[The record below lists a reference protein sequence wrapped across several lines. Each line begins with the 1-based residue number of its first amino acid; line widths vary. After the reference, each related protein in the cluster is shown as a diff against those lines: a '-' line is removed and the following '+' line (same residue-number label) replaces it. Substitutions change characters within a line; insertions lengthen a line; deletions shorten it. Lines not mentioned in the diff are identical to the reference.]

1 MRCFQGSLACDGLLN
16 YTFQFESN
24 FVVPR
29 TLLEGDI
36 ADVQSYLLQF
46 QRLLD
51 AERGW
56 IQKEGSGEAYKRAE
70 ADVRTELRSLIEGK
84 EREVGRLM
92 RDLEAARAAA
102 RTAEAEAEAI
112 RAAGR
117 AEEETMRGRL
127 EVGWR
132 ERLGELKAAGE
143 AATALF
149 REQLEAARAENRAL
163 AERIMGRES
172 ALKSS
177 QGRGRIGEDAF
188 AEAAAVYAGW
198 NLERIAGQAR
208 ACDFKMRVGSFDC
221 RFEIKNHNT
230 SIPIADV
237 QKFQRDME
245 EHRAETGVGI
255 FIALN
260 VGLAL
265 NRGQLIHHEWKES
278 SGQLL
283 IYVSAFNDND
293 PSFIFMVLRHLLEVY
308 GRFRELYDA
317 AAMRREE
324 LEVTAELETI
334 KGRIDSSMIHVQ
346 SMGRHMK
353 ELRLKVMR
361 DKKTMTKI
369 FDDSLELLKSMQ
381 NEYDMSL
388 SLLLGTRVVS
398 DEPSTPPPVEEAA
411 PEEIVA
417 VAAAPV
423 PPPKKPRSRAKKV
436 ETHQTVISVPGC
448 EE

>member
-16 YTFQFESN
+16 YTFQFEST
-24 FVVPR
+24 FAVPR

-36 ADVQSYLLQF
+36 SDVQSYLLQF

-56 IQKEGSGEAYKRAE
+56 IQKEGAGEAYKRAE
-70 ADVRTELRSLIEGK
+70 ADVRGELRGIVEGK
-84 EREVGRLM
+84 EREISRLV
-92 RDLEAARAAA
+92 RDLEAARTAAKV
-102 RTAEAEAEAI
+102 AEAEAEAM

-117 AEEETMRGRL
+117 AEEESMRARL

-132 ERLGELKAAGE
+132 ERLGELKAVNE
-143 AATALF
+143 QNVALL
-149 REQLEAARAENRAL
+149 REQLEAARTENRGL
-163 AERIMGRES
+163 ADRIIGREA

-198 NLERIAGQAR
+198 SLERIAGQAR
-208 ACDFKMRVGSFDC
+208 ACDFKMRVNSFDC

-230 SIPIADV
+230 PIPLADV

-265 NRGQLIHHEWKES
+265 NKGQLIHHEWKES

-283 IYVSAFNDND
+283 VYVSAFNDND
-293 PSFIFMVLRHLLEVY
+293 PGFIFMVLRHLIEVY
-308 GRFRELYDA
+308 GRFRDLYDA

-324 LEVTAELETI
+324 LEVAAELEAL
-334 KGRIDSSMIHVQ
+334 KGRIDSAMIHIQ

-353 ELRLKVMR
+353 ELRLKVIR
-361 DKKTMTKI
+361 DKKTVTKI

-388 SLLLGTRVVS
+388 SLLLGTSLPVQEEETTPSLESPVVA
-398 DEPSTPPPVEEAA
+398 PVE
-411 PEEIVA
+411 
-417 VAAAPV
+417 

-436 ETHQTVISVPGC
+436 ESPQTVISVPTA
-448 EE
+448 E

>member
-1 MRCFQGSLACDGLLN
+1 MRCLQGSLAYDGLLN
-16 YTFQFESN
+16 YTFQFEST
-24 FVVPR
+24 FAVPR
-29 TLLEGDI
+29 ILLEGDI
-36 ADVQSYLLQF
+36 TDVQAYLLQF

-56 IQKEGSGEAYKRAE
+56 IQKEGSGEAYRRAE
-70 ADVRTELRSLIEGK
+70 TDVRDEMRSLVEGK
-84 EREVGRLM
+84 EREIGRLQ
-92 RDLEAARAAA
+92 RDLEAARGAL
-102 RTAEAEAEAI
+102 RSAEAESEVI

-117 AEEETMRGRL
+117 AEEETMRARL

-132 ERLGELKAAGE
+132 ERLAELKEAGE

-149 REQLEAARAENRAL
+149 REQLEAARSENRCL
-163 AERIMGRES
+163 TERIMGRES

-188 AEAAAVYAGW
+188 AESAAAYAGW

-208 ACDFKMRVGSFDC
+208 ACDFKMRFGTFDC

-230 SIPIADV
+230 SIPLADV

-260 VGLAL
+260 VAL
-265 NRGQLIHHEWKES
+265 SHNRGQLITHEWKES

-293 PSFIFMVLRHLLEVY
+293 PGFIFMVLRHLIDVY
-308 GRFRELYDA
+308 GRFRTLYDA
-317 AAMRREE
+317 AEMQC
-324 LEVTAELETI
+324 LEGEIAAELETL
-334 KGRIDSSMIHVQ
+334 KGRIDSAMIHIQ

-353 ELRLKVMR
+353 ELRLKVIR

-381 NEYDMSL
+381 SEYDMSL
-388 SLLLGTRVVS
+388 SLLLGVAVI
-398 DEPSTPPPVEEAA
+398 TPPPE
-411 PEEIVA
+411 EEIVVPESPVA
-417 VAAAPV
+417 VEVVLGSSV
-423 PPPKKPRSRAKKV
+423 PLPKKPRSRAKKA
-436 ETHQTVISVPGC
+436 ETIQTAISVPGC

>member
-1 MRCFQGSLACDGLLN
+1 
-16 YTFQFESN
+16 
-24 FVVPR
+24 
-29 TLLEGDI
+29 
-36 ADVQSYLLQF
+36 
-46 QRLLD
+46 
-51 AERGW
+51 
-56 IQKEGSGEAYKRAE
+56 
-70 ADVRTELRSLIEGK
+70 
-84 EREVGRLM
+84 
-92 RDLEAARAAA
+92 
-102 RTAEAEAEAI
+102 
-112 RAAGR
+112 
-117 AEEETMRGRL
+117 MRGRL
-127 EVGWR
+127 EIGWR

-149 REQLEAARAENRAL
+149 REQLEAARADNRCL

-198 NLERIAGQAR
+198 SLERIAGQAR

-230 SIPIADV
+230 PIPLADV

-265 NRGQLIHHEWKES
+265 NKGQLIHHEWKES

-283 IYVSAFNDND
+283 VYVSAFNDND
-293 PSFIFMVLRHLLEVY
+293 PSFIFMVLRHLIEVY
-308 GRFRELYDA
+308 GRFRDLYDA

-324 LEVTAELETI
+324 LEITAELETI
-334 KGRIDSSMIHVQ
+334 KGRIDSAMIHIQ

-388 SLLLGTRVVS
+388 SLLLGTRVLS
-398 DEPSTPPPVEEAA
+398 DDDDIMPSPESPSVAPVEPLPA
-411 PEEIVA
+411 
-417 VAAAPV
+417 
-423 PPPKKPRSRAKKV
+423 PKKPRSRAKKV
-436 ETHQTVISVPGC
+436 EMIQTVISVPFS
-448 EE
+448 E

>member
-1 MRCFQGSLACDGLLN
+1 MRCFQGSLAYDGLLN

-24 FVVPR
+24 FAVPR
-29 TLLEGDI
+29 VLLEGDI
-36 ADVQSYLLQF
+36 TDVQAYLLQF

-56 IQKEGSGEAYKRAE
+56 IQKEGAGEAYRRAE
-70 ADVRTELRSLIEGK
+70 ADIRGEMRGLVEGK
-84 EREVGRLM
+84 EREIGRLV
-92 RDLEAARAAA
+92 RDLEAARGAL
-102 RTAEAEAEAI
+102 RTAEAESEAI

-117 AEEETMRGRL
+117 AEEETMRARL

-132 ERLGELKAAGE
+132 ERLAELKAAGE

-149 REQLEAARAENRAL
+149 REQLEAARAENRGL

-208 ACDFKMRVGSFDC
+208 ACDFKMRIGTFDC

-230 SIPIADV
+230 SIPLADV

-260 VGLAL
+260 VGLTL
-265 NRGQLIHHEWKES
+265 NKGQLIHHEWKES

-283 IYVSAFNDND
+283 VYVSAFNDND
-293 PSFIFMVLRHLLEVY
+293 PGFIFMVLRHLIEVY

-317 AAMRREE
+317 AALGR
-324 LEVTAELETI
+324 LEGEVAAELELL
-334 KGRIDSSMIHVQ
+334 KGRIDSAMIHVQ

-361 DKKTMTKI
+361 DKKTITKM

-381 NEYDMSL
+381 SEYDMSL
-388 SLLLGTRVVS
+388 SLLLGTTVV
-398 DEPSTPPPVEEAA
+398 TPPPE
-411 PEEIVA
+411 EEIVVPESPVA
-417 VAAAPV
+417 VEVVLGGSV
-423 PPPKKPRSRAKKV
+423 PLPKKPRSRAKKA
-436 ETHQTVISVPGC
+436 EMPQTVISVPGC